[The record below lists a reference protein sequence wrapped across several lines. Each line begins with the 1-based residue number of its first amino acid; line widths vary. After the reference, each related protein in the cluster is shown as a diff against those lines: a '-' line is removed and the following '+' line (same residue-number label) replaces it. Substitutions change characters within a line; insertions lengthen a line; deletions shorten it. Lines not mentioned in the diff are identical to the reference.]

1 MTVSSFAIVTPRVT
15 TFRGRA
21 GGAWTAAT
29 DITCGSIGSI
39 GSIAKVPT
47 ATGAPCRGGRGLA
60 KVGWDGAASGTT
72 GGVSDAI

>member
-29 DITCGSIGSI
+29 DITCGGIGSI
-39 GSIAKVPT
+39 VKVPM
-47 ATGAPCRGGRGLA
+47 ATGAPCRSGRGLA